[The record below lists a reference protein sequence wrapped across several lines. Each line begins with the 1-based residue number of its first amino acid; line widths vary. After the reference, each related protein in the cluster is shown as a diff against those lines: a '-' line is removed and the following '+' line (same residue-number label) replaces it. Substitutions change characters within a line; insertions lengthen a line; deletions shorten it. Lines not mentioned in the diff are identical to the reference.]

1 MARRESARC
10 VVCGR
15 PVVLGAASG
24 APKLYDRARCK
35 LLGQLARRLIRNP
48 TRARRALCDRGVP
61 PERAAAVVAYLR
73 LVAARRLA
81 RGLLTRT
88 GSGRPAG

>member
-1 MARRESARC
+1 M
-10 VVCGR
+10 CGR
-15 PVVLGAASG
+15 PVVLGAGRG
-24 APKLYDRARCK
+24 APKLYDRPRCK
-35 LLGQLARRLIRNP
+35 RLGQLAGRLLKNP

-61 PERAAAVVAYLR
+61 PNRAAAVVAYLR

-81 RGLLTRT
+81 RRTLTRT